1 MLVRMRLRPHFCV
14 VFLSLLCCGVDAT
27 SSAALRRH
35 LEFVNRSGER
45 ISVDW
50 LNPLTGQPVLL
61 GAPVNGETIP
71 LDSFVNHTFAIRQ
84 HQDGQKVKR
93 FETPSL
99 STTHTRTLE
108 APTTY
113 VTVSEEPHDQR
124 FVIHK
129 GLTVEESKTNEEIF
143 PLISDE
149 ISFEFVREC
158 HQKAKSLLQSS
169 KSSLRAIESLQTC
182 LEYYTALILEDKN
195 EELAFQAQ
203 VREQISALAEDHTC
217 ADPMRTTTE
226 PIEMRS
232 WRYLDEDPRTVQVLH
247 NRPSS
252 QIHVLEGFI
261 SPEECQAIKDAAAP
275 KLHRGTVA
283 DGKGGSKLS
292 ESRKAWQAGVGVDYS
307 HKNAISDLKKRLF
320 AYTNEVT
327 GFNMNLDGQ
336 EDIMSIQYFGDGVGN
351 PTPDRYTPHCDGECN
366 GMPHKRG
373 GRVATMV
380 MYCDIPEIGGGTNFQ
395 HSNVFVA
402 PTIGAAA
409 FFSYMN
415 NDTGL
420 HETGFTTHSGC
431 PVLEG
436 TKRIAVQWMR
446 VGVDEDSPWDSF
458 DTNTVQKGSFIE
470 DSRVE

>member
-108 APTTY
+108 APTT
-113 VTVSEEPHDQR
+113 
-124 FVIHK
+124 
-129 GLTVEESKTNEEIF
+129 
-143 PLISDE
+143 
-149 ISFEFVREC
+149 
-158 HQKAKSLLQSS
+158 

-203 VREQISALAEDHTC
+203 VREQISALAENHTC